1 MLENRLCVAMS
12 RQHRLLIAV
21 GDAAMVVGE
30 AAANAVPGLTKFYN
44 LCGGPNG
51 IRL

>member
-12 RQHRLLIAV
+12 RQQRLLIAV
-21 GDAAMVVGE
+21 GDAAMIHAD
-30 AAANAVPGLTKFYN
+30 AAIAAVPGLVKFYN